1 MKIVEK
7 LKMKYTDLNANGAIT
22 IVAFGDSVTQGSIGG
37 VFDYEN
43 VYHNVLKKKLNEVNK
58 DVPINVINS
67 GISGNAASYAFI
79 RVERD
84 VLKYEPDLCIVD
96 FGLNDI
102 NYPLEQ
108 YLDHMKIIFEKLKQA
123 NIDTIF
129 MTPNMLPTRFDEENT
144 PKDMVDRAKLYVKLQ
159 NDGTF
164 DKYVY
169 SAVEIA
175 KEYGVKVCDCYSKW
189 KELYNKGEDITSY
202 LTTVVHPNAELH
214 KLFANSLFDLIM
226 EEFSK

>member
-43 VYHNVLKKKLNEVNK
+43 VYHNVLKKKLNELNN

-96 FGLNDI
+96 FGLNDV

-129 MTPNMLPTRFDEENT
+129 MTPNMLPTRVDDT
-144 PKDMVDRAKLYVKLQ
+144 LPKDLLEKAPNFVKWQL
-159 NDGTF
+159 DGTF

-169 SAVEIA
+169 GAVEIA